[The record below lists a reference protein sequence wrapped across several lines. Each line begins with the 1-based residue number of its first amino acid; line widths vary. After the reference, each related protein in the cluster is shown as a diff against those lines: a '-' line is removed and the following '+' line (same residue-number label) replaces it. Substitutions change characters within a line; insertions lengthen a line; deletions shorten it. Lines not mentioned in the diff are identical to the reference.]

1 MAEPKTSIEIERK
14 FEVDTNTQLPT
25 LIGVANIVRAESAG
39 IAHLEAAYF
48 DTAEFALAATG
59 RALRFRTGG
68 HDSGWHIKH
77 RTAEGMRET
86 QWPGEGERVNIHSLE
101 VPRAVREHLDDVL
114 GEGDLRVIATITT
127 QRTTTLLYR
136 VDESEP
142 IAEIADDL
150 VTTVDSRTD
159 IERSWREWE
168 VELLGELSPAAA
180 EVFLDAVQQALVVS
194 GAQPSAIAAK
204 LQRALGQG

>member
-1 MAEPKTSIEIERK
+1 MAEPRTSIEIERK
-14 FEVDTNTQLPT
+14 FEVDADTQLPP
-25 LIGVANIVRAESAG
+25 LIAVANIVRAEPAG
-39 IAHLEAAYF
+39 VAHLEAAYF

-59 RALRFRTGG
+59 RALRFRAGG
-68 HDSGWHIKH
+68 HDGGWHIKH

-86 QWPGEGERVNIHSLE
+86 QWPGEGEGVSIHSLE
-101 VPRAVREHLDDVL
+101 VPHEVREHLEDVL
-114 GEGDLRVIATITT
+114 GQTDLRVIATITT

-136 VDESEP
+136 ADESEP

-150 VTTVDSRTD
+150 VTTVDSRTE

-168 VELLGELSPAAA
+168 VELLGDLSSSAA
-180 EVFLDAVQQALVVS
+180 EAFLDAVQQALVAA